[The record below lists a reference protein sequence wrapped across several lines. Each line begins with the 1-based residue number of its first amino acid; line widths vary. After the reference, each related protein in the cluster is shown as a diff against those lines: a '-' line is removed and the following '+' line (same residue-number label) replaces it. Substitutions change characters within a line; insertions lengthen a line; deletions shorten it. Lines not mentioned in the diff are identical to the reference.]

1 MTNKE
6 LADRMRRCCNPRKN
20 VDVCDGCPFL
30 ANPNGCRNMLM
41 MTAAR
46 IVESQPDT
54 VFSLEGIMNHYK
66 KPLVTINIQEMDDE
80 A

>member
-6 LADRMRRCCNPRKN
+6 LADRMRNCCNQRKN
-20 VDVCDGCPFL
+20 VDVCDGCPFR
-30 ANPNGCRNMLM
+30 ANQNGCMNMLM

-54 VFSLEGIMNHYK
+54 VFSLDGIMIHYK
-66 KPLVTINIQEMDDE
+66 KPLVTISIQEMDDE

>member
-6 LADRMRRCCNPRKN
+6 LADRMRNCCNQRKN
-20 VDVCDGCPFL
+20 VDVCDGCPFR
-30 ANPNGCRNMLM
+30 ANQNGCRNMLM

-54 VFSLEGIMNHYK
+54 VFSLDGIMIHYK
-66 KPLVTINIQEMDDE
+66 KPLVTISIQEMDDE

>member
-1 MTNKE
+1 
-6 LADRMRRCCNPRKN
+6 
-20 VDVCDGCPFL
+20 
-30 ANPNGCRNMLM
+30 

-66 KPLVTINIQEMDDE
+66 KPIVTINIQEMDDE

>member
-6 LADRMRRCCNPRKN
+6 LADRMRDCYDPKKN
-20 VDVCDGCPFL
+20 GEVCKSCPFR

-46 IVESQPDT
+46 IVESIPDPA
-54 VFSLEGIMNHYK
+54 FSLDGIMNHYK
-66 KPLVTINIQEMDDE
+66 KPLVNISIQEME
-80 A
+80 E